1 MTIAPEHK
9 KSRYRRKCREKVK
22 KMKPE
27 KPKNRRNFLKKQS
40 NSDIKWFLEKVF
52 VPILLVTIPLTPSTI
67 ALLRT
72 EQPPTPAQKVPP
84 IDRTTPPSP

>member
-1 MTIAPEHK
+1 
-9 KSRYRRKCREKVK
+9 
-22 KMKPE
+22 MKPE

>member
-1 MTIAPEHK
+1 
-9 KSRYRRKCREKVK
+9 
-22 KMKPE
+22 MKPE

-67 ALLRT
+67 ELLRT
-72 EQPPTPAQKVPP
+72 EQPPTSVQKVPP

>member
-1 MTIAPEHK
+1 
-9 KSRYRRKCREKVK
+9 
-22 KMKPE
+22 MKPE

-67 ALLRT
+67 ELLRT
-72 EQPPTPAQKVPP
+72 EQPPTPVQKVPP
-84 IDRTTPPSP
+84 INRTTPPSP

>member
-1 MTIAPEHK
+1 LTIAPEHK
-9 KSRYRRKCREKVK
+9 KSRYRRKCRERLK

-72 EQPPTPAQKVPP
+72 EQPPTPVQKVPA
-84 IDRTTPPSP
+84 IERTTPPSP